1 MKTYQDILEEYRN
14 LRSLYY
20 GREEAIKVVIQ
31 TVLDSD
37 DYRVF
42 KDEICE
48 DYISSL
54 IDIHIP
60 PKF

>member
-20 GREEAIKVVIQ
+20 GREEAIKVVVQ
-31 TVLDSD
+31 NVLDSAE
-37 DYRVF
+37 YREL
-42 KDEICE
+42 KDGVCE
-48 DYISSL
+48 DYITSL
-54 IDIHIP
+54 IDRHIP